1 MATAVKLP
9 RLGQGMES
17 GTVVRWLKQE
27 GERVERGE
35 PLFEVDTEKATQ
47 EVEAEAAGVLLK
59 IVVREGE
66 VPVGTVLA
74 YIGEPG
80 EAVPEPEAPSGDGR
94 REEAVPSERVS
105 PGGAVA
111 APAERAP
118 GERVKASPL
127 ARRLAR
133 ERGID
138 LSLLTGTGP
147 EGRIVAEDVERA
159 ARALEVA
166 PAPAPPPT
174 EVERVPLTSVRRTIA
189 RRLTE
194 AWQVPVFQ
202 LETAADMGRV
212 LALIERRRQ
221 LEPGLHLTVTDVLV
235 KACAVALCRHPEVN
249 VQLAEDAL
257 LRFPSAHIGIAVATE
272 RGLVVPVV
280 RAAERLTLAEIASV
294 RGDLVERARAGK
306 LRREELEG
314 GTFSLS
320 NLGMYGVDR
329 FTAVLNPPQA
339 AILAVGRIE
348 ERPVVRGGEVVA
360 RPMMTLTATFDH
372 RAIDGAPAARFL
384 ETVREVLEEPG
395 LAL

>member
-17 GTVVRWLKQE
+17 GTVVRWLKEE
-27 GERVERGE
+27 GDRVERGE
-35 PLFEVDTEKATQ
+35 PLYEVDTEKATQ
-47 EVEAEAAGVLLK
+47 EVEAEAAGVLLR

-80 EAVPEPEAPSGDGR
+80 ESLPEPEAPTGDGR
-94 REEAVPSERVS
+94 AAEAVPAVPASR
-105 PGGAVA
+105 PTVA
-111 APAERAP
+111 AAPPARPP
-118 GERVKASPL
+118 GQRVKASPL

-138 LSLLTGTGP
+138 LSQLVGSGP

-159 ARALEVA
+159 ARAPRVA
-166 PAPAPPPT
+166 PVEAVLPEA
-174 EVERVPLTSVRRTIA
+174 ERVPLTGVRRTIA
-189 RRLTE
+189 RRLSE

-202 LETAADMGRV
+202 LEASADMERV
-212 LALIERRRQ
+212 LALVELRRRLQ
-221 LEPGLHLTVTDVLV
+221 PDLRLTVTDVLV
-235 KACAVALCRHPEVN
+235 KACAVALLRHPEVN

-257 LRFPSAHIGIAVATE
+257 LRFSSAHVGIAVATE

-280 RAAERLTLAEIASV
+280 RAAERLSLDEIA
-294 RGDLVERARAGK
+294 RARADLVERARAGT

-348 ERPVVRGGEVVA
+348 ERAVVRGGEIQA
-360 RPMMTLTATFDH
+360 RPMVTLTATFDH
-372 RAIDGAPAARFL
+372 RAVDGAPAARFL
-384 ETVREVLEEPG
+384 ETVKAVLEEPG